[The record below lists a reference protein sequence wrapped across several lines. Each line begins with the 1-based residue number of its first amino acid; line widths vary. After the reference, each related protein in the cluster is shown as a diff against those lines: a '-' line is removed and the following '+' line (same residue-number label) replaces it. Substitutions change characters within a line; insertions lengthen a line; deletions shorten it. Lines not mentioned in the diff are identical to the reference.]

1 MTKLTKHINWNISLE
16 RNNTIINLVY
26 KNKSVYLSK
35 KDIWE
40 LFNTKKSIIKDIIED
55 LQIEN
60 SEVIFNK
67 SKNKNSKLYNLES
80 VLLIGYKLK
89 KFNDT
94 KLLIK
99 TNRIIKNSYLDWATI
114 LEIVKNKYREIKTK
128 FSLLEI

>member
-26 KNKSVYLSK
+26 KNKSIHLTK

-40 LFNTKKSIIKDIIED
+40 LFNTKKSVIKDIIED

-60 SEVIFNK
+60 SFAIFNK

-80 VLLIGYKLK
+80 VLVIGYKLK

>member
-26 KNKSVYLSK
+26 RNKSIHLTK

-40 LFNTKKSIIKDIIED
+40 LFNTKKSVIKEIIED

-60 SEVIFNK
+60 SEAIFNK
-67 SKNKNSKLYNLES
+67 SKNKNSKLYSLES
-80 VLLIGYKLK
+80 VLVIGYKLK

-114 LEIVKNKYREIKTK
+114 LEIVKNKYREIKTR

>member
-1 MTKLTKHINWNISLE
+1 MTKLTKHINWSISLE

-26 KNKSVYLSK
+26 KNKSIYLTK

-40 LFNTKKSIIKDIIED
+40 LFNTKKSVIKDIIKD

-60 SEVIFNK
+60 SFAIFNK

-80 VLLIGYKLK
+80 VLVIGYKLK

>member
-1 MTKLTKHINWNISLE
+1 MTKLTKHINWSISLE

-26 KNKSVYLSK
+26 KNKSIYLTK

-55 LQIEN
+55 LQIDN
-60 SEVIFNK
+60 SFAIFNK

-80 VLLIGYKLK
+80 VLIIGYKLK

-114 LEIVKNKYREIKTK
+114 LEIVKNKYREIKTR